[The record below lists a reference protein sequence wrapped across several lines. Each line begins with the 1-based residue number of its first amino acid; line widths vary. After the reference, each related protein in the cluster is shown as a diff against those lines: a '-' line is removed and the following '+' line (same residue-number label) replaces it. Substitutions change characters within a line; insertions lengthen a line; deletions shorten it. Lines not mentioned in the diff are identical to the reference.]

1 MADGSVVVEVN
12 VDDKQAQKELNSIT
26 QKIERISEKLKEQNT
41 GKTEFVN
48 QSAQLGAQLDAAK
61 AKLEYMKSG
70 QEFFTSDSILGQEKI
85 VSALQ
90 KEFDAAAD
98 KVDKAN
104 EKIRETERRLNAA
117 KEKAADLQKQ
127 VAGAQK
133 SAQALAPTTKALSPA
148 AEKAEKSFNKLV
160 GRIKGLAKRVF
171 IFTIITAALRKI
183 KQYMWSA
190 IQTNDDAMN
199 AVARLKGELRTLA
212 QPIVN
217 IAIPAFTALAKIITY
232 TLTGAS
238 RLLSLLFGST
248 YSASKKAAKS
258 LNDQQKAIEGV
269 GSAAK
274 KSSKY
279 LAPFDELNTISSD
292 DAGGGSESGGDSVNF
307 DSDIGSG
314 VNAVMALMTG
324 VALLAIGAILAF
336 SGHVGVGIAM
346 MVAGALTVYGVYA
359 SDGGEAATA
368 LVETGLSKILIAIG
382 PMIAILGVVLMLTGN
397 IPFGLG
403 LLIAGIAL
411 FGVGEAAENWDLLS
425 ANLVGALAKTLID
438 ISPYISL
445 LGAVLLFV
453 PGQQALGIGL
463 IIAGIALFAVGEV
476 GANWELLGTNLT
488 SALTKI
494 FSEISPYIAVFGLL
508 LAMVPGMMA
517 LGIGMI
523 IAGVAMFAVS
533 AIAPNWDSITQ
544 ALQGPLGK
552 TLAMVGAFLVV
563 LGVILLFTG
572 AGIPL
577 GIGMLLAGGASL
589 TAAIA
594 PNWDSITQ
602 ALRGP
607 LGKALAM
614 IGGFLVVLGIILIF
628 TGVGIPLGIGMLL
641 AGGISLAAAIAPNW
655 DFIRDKIKNVW
666 QKIKEFWNSYIAP
679 IFTVAWWLNL
689 GKNIMNGLI
698 SGIER
703 GINWVL
709 GGVSDMVNGIT
720 GILNKIPGV
729 NIGQVNWG
737 NVHIPRLAQGA
748 VIPAN
753 REFLAVLGD
762 QKHGTNIE
770 APADLIRQIVR
781 EEVKNSGGGGNHITI
796 VLDSVNGKKLF
807 DAIVKENNAVVRAT
821 GASPL
826 VV

>member
-1 MADGSVVVEVN
+1 MSDGSVVVEVN

-41 GKTEFVN
+41 GKTEIVN
-48 QSAQLGAQLDAAK
+48 QSAQLGAQLDVAK

-70 QEFFTSDSILGQEKI
+70 QEFFTSDSILGQEKN

-98 KVDKAN
+98 KLDKAN

-258 LNDQQKAIEGV
+258 LNDQQNAIEGV

-274 KSSKY
+274 KASKY
-279 LAPFDELNTISSD
+279 LAPFDELNTISGN
-292 DAGGGSESGGDSVNF
+292 DAGGGSESGGNAVNF

-324 VALLAIGAILAF
+324 IALLAIGAILTF

-359 SDGGEAATA
+359 SDGGEAAKT

-397 IPFGLG
+397 IPWGLG

-411 FGVGEAAENWDLLS
+411 FAVGEVAENWDLLGT
-425 ANLVGALAKTLID
+425 NLVGALANMLID
-438 ISPYISL
+438 ISPYIAL
-445 LGAVLLFV
+445 FGAVLLFV

-476 GANWELLGTNLT
+476 GANWDLLGTNLT

-494 FSEISPYIAVFGLL
+494 FSEISPYIVVFGLL

-517 LGIGMI
+517 VGIGMI
-523 IAGVAMFAVS
+523 VAGSAMFAFSV
-533 AIAPNWDSITQ
+533 
-544 ALQGPLGK
+544 
-552 TLAMVGAFLVV
+552 
-563 LGVILLFTG
+563 
-572 AGIPL
+572 
-577 GIGMLLAGGASL
+577 
-589 TAAIA
+589 IA

-607 LGKALAM
+607 LGKTLAM
-614 IGGFLVVLGIILIF
+614 IGGFLVVLGLMLIF
-628 TGVGIPLGIGMLL
+628 SGVGIPLGIGMLL
-641 AGGISLAAAIAPNW
+641 AGGVSLAAAIAPNW

-679 IFTVAWWLNL
+679 VFTAAWWLNL
-689 GKNIMNGLI
+689 GKTIMNGLI

-729 NIGQVNWG
+729 NIGRVNWG

-770 APADLIRQIVR
+770 APLDTIKQAVAEVLGQGSDRPITIIVQMDGKEMFRQMVR
-781 EEVKNSGGGGNHITI
+781 ENNSQ
-796 VLDSVNGKKLF
+796 VRMNGK
-807 DAIVKENNAVVRAT
+807 
-821 GASPL
+821 SPL
-826 VV
+826 LT

>member
-1 MADGSVVVEVN
+1 MSDGSVVVEVN

-41 GKTEFVN
+41 GKTEIVN
-48 QSAQLGAQLDAAK
+48 QSAQLGAQLDVAK

-70 QEFFTSDSILGQEKI
+70 QEFFTSDSILGQEKN

-98 KVDKAN
+98 KLDKAN

-171 IFTIITAALRKI
+171 IFTIITAALREI

-212 QPIVN
+212 QPIAN

-258 LNDQQKAIEGV
+258 LNDQQNAIEGV

-274 KSSKY
+274 KASKY
-279 LAPFDELNTISSD
+279 LAPFDELNTISGN
-292 DAGGGSESGGDSVNF
+292 DAGGGSESGGNAVNF

-324 VALLAIGAILAF
+324 IALLAIGAILTF

-359 SDGGEAATA
+359 SDGGEAAKT
-368 LVETGLSKILIAIG
+368 LVGTGLSKILIAIG

-397 IPFGLG
+397 IPWGLG

-411 FGVGEAAENWDLLS
+411 F
-425 ANLVGALAKTLID
+425 
-438 ISPYISL
+438 
-445 LGAVLLFV
+445 
-453 PGQQALGIGL
+453 
-463 IIAGIALFAVGEV
+463 AVGEV
-476 GANWELLGTNLT
+476 AENWELLGTNLT

-508 LAMVPGMMA
+508 LAIVPGMMA
-517 LGIGMI
+517 VGIGMI
-523 IAGVAMFAVS
+523 VAGSAMFAFSV
-533 AIAPNWDSITQ
+533 
-544 ALQGPLGK
+544 
-552 TLAMVGAFLVV
+552 
-563 LGVILLFTG
+563 
-572 AGIPL
+572 
-577 GIGMLLAGGASL
+577 
-589 TAAIA
+589 IA

-607 LGKALAM
+607 LGKTLAM
-614 IGGFLVVLGIILIF
+614 IGGFLVVLGLMLIF
-628 TGVGIPLGIGMLL
+628 SGVGIPLGIGMLL
-641 AGGISLAAAIAPNW
+641 AGGVSLAAAIAPNW

-679 IFTVAWWLNL
+679 VFTAAWWLNL
-689 GKNIMNGLI
+689 GKTIMNGLI

-729 NIGQVNWG
+729 NIGRVNWG

-770 APADLIRQIVR
+770 APLDTIKQAVAEVLGQGSDRPITIIVQMDGKEMFRQMVR
-781 EEVKNSGGGGNHITI
+781 ENNSQ
-796 VLDSVNGKKLF
+796 VRMNGK
-807 DAIVKENNAVVRAT
+807 
-821 GASPL
+821 SPL
-826 VV
+826 LT

>member
-1 MADGSVVVEVN
+1 MSDGSVVVEVN

-41 GKTEFVN
+41 GKTEIVN
-48 QSAQLGAQLDAAK
+48 QSAQLGAQLDVAK

-70 QEFFTSDSILGQEKI
+70 QEFFTSDSILGQEKN

-98 KVDKAN
+98 KLDKAN

-258 LNDQQKAIEGV
+258 LNDQQNAIEGV

-274 KSSKY
+274 KASKY
-279 LAPFDELNTISSD
+279 LAPFDELNTISGN
-292 DAGGGSESGGDSVNF
+292 DAGGGSESGGNAVNF

-324 VALLAIGAILAF
+324 IALLAIGAILTF

-359 SDGGEAATA
+359 SDGGEAAKT

-397 IPFGLG
+397 IPWGLG

-411 FGVGEAAENWDLLS
+411 FAVGEVAENWDLLGT
-425 ANLVGALAKTLID
+425 NLVGALANMLID
-438 ISPYISL
+438 ISPYIAL
-445 LGAVLLFV
+445 FGAVLLFV
-453 PGQQALGIGL
+453 LGQQALGIGL

-517 LGIGMI
+517 VGIGMI
-523 IAGVAMFAVS
+523 VAGSAMFAFSV
-533 AIAPNWDSITQ
+533 
-544 ALQGPLGK
+544 
-552 TLAMVGAFLVV
+552 
-563 LGVILLFTG
+563 
-572 AGIPL
+572 
-577 GIGMLLAGGASL
+577 
-589 TAAIA
+589 IA

-607 LGKALAM
+607 LGKTLAM
-614 IGGFLVVLGIILIF
+614 IGGFLVVLGLMLIF
-628 TGVGIPLGIGMLL
+628 SGVGIPLGIGMLL
-641 AGGISLAAAIAPNW
+641 AGGVSLAAAIAPNW

-679 IFTVAWWLNL
+679 VFTAAWWLNL
-689 GKNIMNGLI
+689 GKTIMNGLI

-729 NIGQVNWG
+729 NIGRVNWG

-770 APADLIRQIVR
+770 APLDTIKQAVAEVLGQGSDRPITIIVQMDGKEMFRQMVR
-781 EEVKNSGGGGNHITI
+781 ENNSQ
-796 VLDSVNGKKLF
+796 VRMNGK
-807 DAIVKENNAVVRAT
+807 
-821 GASPL
+821 SPL
-826 VV
+826 LT

>member
-1 MADGSVVVEVN
+1 MTDGSVVVEVN

-41 GKTEFVN
+41 GKTELVN

-70 QEFFTSDSILGQEKI
+70 QEFFTSDSILGQEKN

-98 KVDKAN
+98 KLDKAN

-133 SAQALAPTTKALSPA
+133 SAQALAPATKALSPA
-148 AEKAEKSFNKLV
+148 AEKAEKSFNKLA

-171 IFTIITAALRKI
+171 IFTIITAALRRI

-190 IQTNDDAMN
+190 IQTNDEAMN
-199 AVARLKGELRTLA
+199 AVARLKGELHTLA

-274 KSSKY
+274 KASKY
-279 LAPFDELNTISSD
+279 LAPFDELNTISGN
-292 DAGGGSESGGDSVNF
+292 DAGGGSENGGNAVNF

-359 SDGGEAATA
+359 SDGGEAAKT

-382 PMIAILGVVLMLTGN
+382 PMIAILGVVLMMTGN
-397 IPFGLG
+397 IPMGLG
-403 LLIAGIAL
+403 LLVAGIAL
-411 FGVGEAAENWDLLS
+411 FAVGEVAENWDLLS
-425 ANLVGALAKTLID
+425 TNLVGALANMLID
-438 ISPYISL
+438 ISPYIAL
-445 LGAVLLFV
+445 FGAVLLFV

-463 IIAGIALFAVGEV
+463 IIAGIALFAVGQV
-476 GANWELLGTNLT
+476 AANWELLGQNLT
-488 SALTKI
+488 GALVKI
-494 FSEISPYIAVFGLL
+494 FSKISPYIAVFGLL

-523 IAGVAMFAVS
+523 IAGAAMFAVS

-552 TLAMVGAFLVV
+552 TLAM
-563 LGVILLFTG
+563 
-572 AGIPL
+572 
-577 GIGMLLAGGASL
+577 
-589 TAAIA
+589 
-594 PNWDSITQ
+594 
-602 ALRGP
+602 
-607 LGKALAM
+607 
-614 IGGFLVVLGIILIF
+614 IGGFLVVLGLMLIF

-641 AGGISLAAAIAPNW
+641 AGGVSLAAAIAPNW
-655 DFIRDKIKNVW
+655 NFILDKIKYVW

-679 IFTVAWWLNL
+679 VFTADWWLNL
-689 GKNIMNGLI
+689 GKTIMNGLI

-709 GGVSDMVNGIT
+709 GGVSDMVNGMT
-720 GILNKIPGV
+720 GILNEIPGV

-737 NVHIPRLAQGA
+737 NVHIPRLAKGA

-762 QKHGTNIE
+762 QKRGTNIE

-781 EEVKNSGGGGNHITI
+781 EEVKNGGGGVNHITI
-796 VLDSVNGKKLF
+796 VLDSVNGKKIF
-807 DAIVKENNAVVRAT
+807 DTVVKENNAVVRAT

>member
-26 QKIERISEKLKEQNT
+26 QKIERISEKLKDQNT
-41 GKTEFVN
+41 GKTEIVN

-70 QEFFTSDSILGQEKI
+70 QEFFTSDSILGQEKN

-98 KVDKAN
+98 KLDKAN

-258 LNDQQKAIEGV
+258 LNDQQNAIEGV

-274 KSSKY
+274 KASKY
-279 LAPFDELNTISSD
+279 LAPFDELNTISGN
-292 DAGGGSESGGDSVNF
+292 DAGGGSESGGNAVNF

-324 VALLAIGAILAF
+324 IALLAIGAILTF

-359 SDGGEAATA
+359 SDGGEAAKT

-382 PMIAILGVVLMLTGN
+382 PMIAILGVVLMMTGN
-397 IPFGLG
+397 IPWGLG

-411 FGVGEAAENWDLLS
+411 FAVGEVAENWDLLS
-425 ANLVGALAKTLID
+425 TNLVGALANMLID
-438 ISPYISL
+438 ISPYIAL
-445 LGAVLLFV
+445 FGAVLLFV
-453 PGQQALGIGL
+453 PGQQFLGIGL

-544 ALQGPLGK
+544 ALRGPLGK
-552 TLAMVGAFLVV
+552 T
-563 LGVILLFTG
+563 
-572 AGIPL
+572 
-577 GIGMLLAGGASL
+577 
-589 TAAIA
+589 
-594 PNWDSITQ
+594 
-602 ALRGP
+602 
-607 LGKALAM
+607 LAM
-614 IGGFLVVLGIILIF
+614 IGGFLVVLGLMLIF
-628 TGVGIPLGIGMLL
+628 SGVGIPLGVGMLL
-641 AGGISLAAAIAPNW
+641 AGGVSLAAAIAPNW
-655 DFIRDKIKNVW
+655 NFIIGKIKYVW

-679 IFTVAWWLNL
+679 IFTAAWWQNI

-729 NIGQVNWG
+729 NIGRVNWG

-796 VLDSVNGKKLF
+796 VLDSVNGKKIF
-807 DAIVKENNAVVRAT
+807 DTIVKENNAVVRAT

>member
-1 MADGSVVVEVN
+1 MSDGSVVVEVN

-41 GKTEFVN
+41 GKTEIVN
-48 QSAQLGAQLDAAK
+48 QSAQLGAQLDVAK

-70 QEFFTSDSILGQEKI
+70 QEFFTSDSILGQEKN

-98 KVDKAN
+98 KLDKAN

-171 IFTIITAALRKI
+171 IFTIITAALREI

-212 QPIVN
+212 QPIAN

-258 LNDQQKAIEGV
+258 LNDQQNAIEGV

-274 KSSKY
+274 KASKY
-279 LAPFDELNTISSD
+279 LAPFDELNTISGN
-292 DAGGGSESGGDSVNF
+292 DAGGGSESGGNAVNF

-324 VALLAIGAILAF
+324 IALLAIGAILTF

-359 SDGGEAATA
+359 SDGGEAAKT

-397 IPFGLG
+397 IPWGLG

-411 FGVGEAAENWDLLS
+411 FAVGEVAENWDLLGT
-425 ANLVGALAKTLID
+425 NLVGALANMLID
-438 ISPYISL
+438 ISPYIAL
-445 LGAVLLFV
+445 FGAVLLFV

-508 LAMVPGMMA
+508 LAIVPGMMA
-517 LGIGMI
+517 VGIGMI
-523 IAGVAMFAVS
+523 VAGIAMFAFSV
-533 AIAPNWDSITQ
+533 
-544 ALQGPLGK
+544 
-552 TLAMVGAFLVV
+552 
-563 LGVILLFTG
+563 
-572 AGIPL
+572 
-577 GIGMLLAGGASL
+577 
-589 TAAIA
+589 IA

-607 LGKALAM
+607 LGKTLAM
-614 IGGFLVVLGIILIF
+614 IGGFLVVLGLMLIF
-628 TGVGIPLGIGMLL
+628 SGVGIPLGIGMLL
-641 AGGISLAAAIAPNW
+641 AGGVSLAAAIAPNW

-679 IFTVAWWLNL
+679 VFTAAWWLNL
-689 GKNIMNGLI
+689 GKTIMNGLI

-729 NIGQVNWG
+729 NIGRVNWG

-770 APADLIRQIVR
+770 APLDTIKQAVAEVLGQGSDRPITIIVQMDGKEMFRQMVR
-781 EEVKNSGGGGNHITI
+781 ENNSQ
-796 VLDSVNGKKLF
+796 VRMNGK
-807 DAIVKENNAVVRAT
+807 
-821 GASPL
+821 SPL
-826 VV
+826 LT

>member
-1 MADGSVVVEVN
+1 MSDGSVVVEVN

-41 GKTEFVN
+41 GKTEIVN
-48 QSAQLGAQLDAAK
+48 QSAQLGAQLDVAK

-70 QEFFTSDSILGQEKI
+70 QEFFTSDSILGQEKN

-98 KVDKAN
+98 KLDKAN

-160 GRIKGLAKRVF
+160 GRIKGLANRVF

-258 LNDQQKAIEGV
+258 LNDQQNAIEGV

-274 KSSKY
+274 KASKY
-279 LAPFDELNTISSD
+279 LAPFDELNTISGN
-292 DAGGGSESGGDSVNF
+292 DAGGGSESGGNAVNF

-324 VALLAIGAILAF
+324 IALLAIGAILTF

-359 SDGGEAATA
+359 SDGGEAAKT

-397 IPFGLG
+397 IPWGLG

-411 FGVGEAAENWDLLS
+411 FAVGEVAENWDLLGT
-425 ANLVGALAKTLID
+425 NLVGALANMLID
-438 ISPYISL
+438 ISPYIAL
-445 LGAVLLFV
+445 FGAVLLFV

-494 FSEISPYIAVFGLL
+494 FSEISPYISVFGLL

-517 LGIGMI
+517 VGIGMI
-523 IAGVAMFAVS
+523 VAGSAMFAFSV
-533 AIAPNWDSITQ
+533 
-544 ALQGPLGK
+544 
-552 TLAMVGAFLVV
+552 
-563 LGVILLFTG
+563 
-572 AGIPL
+572 
-577 GIGMLLAGGASL
+577 
-589 TAAIA
+589 IA

-607 LGKALAM
+607 LGKTLAM
-614 IGGFLVVLGIILIF
+614 IGGFLVVLGLMLIF
-628 TGVGIPLGIGMLL
+628 SGVGIPLGIGMLL
-641 AGGISLAAAIAPNW
+641 AGGVSLAAAIAPNW

-679 IFTVAWWLNL
+679 VFTAAWWLNL
-689 GKNIMNGLI
+689 GKTIMNGLI

-729 NIGQVNWG
+729 NIGRVNWG

-770 APADLIRQIVR
+770 APLDTIKQAVAEVLGQGSDRPITIIVQMDGKEMFRQMVR
-781 EEVKNSGGGGNHITI
+781 ENNSQ
-796 VLDSVNGKKLF
+796 VRMNGK
-807 DAIVKENNAVVRAT
+807 
-821 GASPL
+821 SPL
-826 VV
+826 LT

>member
-1 MADGSVVVEVN
+1 MSDGSVVVEVN

-26 QKIERISEKLKEQNT
+26 QKIERISEKLKEQNKW
-41 GKTEFVN
+41 KTEIVN
-48 QSAQLGAQLDAAK
+48 QSAQLGAQLDVEK

-70 QEFFTSDSILGQEKI
+70 QEFFTSDSILGQEKN

-98 KVDKAN
+98 KLDKAN

-148 AEKAEKSFNKLV
+148 AEKAEKSFNNLV

-171 IFTIITAALRKI
+171 IFTIITAALREI

-212 QPIVN
+212 QPIAN
-217 IAIPAFTALAKIITY
+217 IVIPAFTALAKIITY

-258 LNDQQKAIEGV
+258 LNDQQNAIEGV

-274 KSSKY
+274 KASKY
-279 LAPFDELNTISSD
+279 LAPFDELNTISGN
-292 DAGGGSESGGDSVNF
+292 DAGGGSESGGNAVNF

-324 VALLAIGAILAF
+324 IALLAIGAILTF

-359 SDGGEAATA
+359 SDGGEAAKT

-397 IPFGLG
+397 IPWGLG

-411 FGVGEAAENWDLLS
+411 FAVGEVAENWDLLGT
-425 ANLVGALAKTLID
+425 NLVGALVNMLID
-438 ISPYISL
+438 ISPYIAL
-445 LGAVLLFV
+445 FGAVLLFV

-476 GANWELLGTNLT
+476 GANWELLGANLT

-508 LAMVPGMMA
+508 LAIVPGMMA
-517 LGIGMI
+517 VGIGMI
-523 IAGVAMFAVS
+523 VAGCAMFSFSV
-533 AIAPNWDSITQ
+533 IAPNWDSI
-544 ALQGPLGK
+544 
-552 TLAMVGAFLVV
+552 
-563 LGVILLFTG
+563 
-572 AGIPL
+572 
-577 GIGMLLAGGASL
+577 S
-589 TAAIA
+589 
-594 PNWDSITQ
+594 Q

-614 IGGFLVVLGIILIF
+614 IGGFLVVLGLMLIF
-628 TGVGIPLGIGMLL
+628 SGVGIPLGIGMLL
-641 AGGISLAAAIAPNW
+641 AGGVSLAAAIAPNW

-679 IFTVAWWLNL
+679 VFTAAWWLNL
-689 GKNIMNGLI
+689 GKTIMNGLI

-729 NIGQVNWG
+729 NIGRVNWG
-737 NVHIPRLAQGA
+737 NVYIPRLAQGA

-770 APADLIRQIVR
+770 APLDTIKQAVAEVLGQGSDRPITIIVQMDGKEMFRQMVR
-781 EEVKNSGGGGNHITI
+781 ENNSQ
-796 VLDSVNGKKLF
+796 VRMNGK
-807 DAIVKENNAVVRAT
+807 
-821 GASPL
+821 SPL
-826 VV
+826 LT

>member
-1 MADGSVVVEVN
+1 MSDGSVVVEVN

-41 GKTEFVN
+41 GKTEIVN
-48 QSAQLGAQLDAAK
+48 QSAQLGAQLDVAK

-70 QEFFTSDSILGQEKI
+70 QEFFTSDSILGQEKN

-98 KVDKAN
+98 KLDKAN
-104 EKIRETERRLNAA
+104 EKNRETERRLNAA

-258 LNDQQKAIEGV
+258 LNDQQNAIEGV

-274 KSSKY
+274 KASKY
-279 LAPFDELNTISSD
+279 LAPFDELNTISGN
-292 DAGGGSESGGDSVNF
+292 DAGGGSESGGNAVNF

-324 VALLAIGAILAF
+324 IALLAIGAILTF

-359 SDGGEAATA
+359 SDGGEAAKT

-397 IPFGLG
+397 IPWGLG

-411 FGVGEAAENWDLLS
+411 FAVGEVAENWDLLGT
-425 ANLVGALAKTLID
+425 NLVGALANMLID
-438 ISPYISL
+438 ISPYIAL
-445 LGAVLLFV
+445 FGAVLLFV

-517 LGIGMI
+517 VGIGMI
-523 IAGVAMFAVS
+523 VAGSAMFAFSV
-533 AIAPNWDSITQ
+533 
-544 ALQGPLGK
+544 
-552 TLAMVGAFLVV
+552 
-563 LGVILLFTG
+563 
-572 AGIPL
+572 
-577 GIGMLLAGGASL
+577 
-589 TAAIA
+589 IA

-607 LGKALAM
+607 LGKTLAM
-614 IGGFLVVLGIILIF
+614 IGGFLVVLGLMLIF
-628 TGVGIPLGIGMLL
+628 SGVGIPLGIGMLL
-641 AGGISLAAAIAPNW
+641 AGGVSLAAAIAPNW

-679 IFTVAWWLNL
+679 VFTAAWWLNL
-689 GKNIMNGLI
+689 GKTIMNGLI

-709 GGVSDMVNGIT
+709 GGVIDMVNGIT

-729 NIGQVNWG
+729 NIGRVNWG

-770 APADLIRQIVR
+770 APLDTIKQAVAEVLGQGSDRPITIIVQMDGKEMFRQMVR
-781 EEVKNSGGGGNHITI
+781 ENNSQ
-796 VLDSVNGKKLF
+796 VRMNGK
-807 DAIVKENNAVVRAT
+807 
-821 GASPL
+821 SPL
-826 VV
+826 LT

>member
-1 MADGSVVVEVN
+1 MSDGSVVVEVN

-41 GKTEFVN
+41 GKTEIVN
-48 QSAQLGAQLDAAK
+48 QSAQLGAQLDVAK

-70 QEFFTSDSILGQEKI
+70 QEFFTSDSILGQEKN

-98 KVDKAN
+98 KLDKAN

-212 QPIVN
+212 QPIAN

-258 LNDQQKAIEGV
+258 LNDQQNAIEGV

-274 KSSKY
+274 KASKY
-279 LAPFDELNTISSD
+279 LAPFDELNTISGN
-292 DAGGGSESGGDSVNF
+292 DAGGGSESGGNAVNF

-324 VALLAIGAILAF
+324 IALLAIGAILTF

-359 SDGGEAATA
+359 SDGGEAAKT

-397 IPFGLG
+397 IPWGLG

-411 FGVGEAAENWDLLS
+411 FAVGEVAENWDLLGT
-425 ANLVGALAKTLID
+425 NLVGALANMLID
-438 ISPYISL
+438 ISPYIAL
-445 LGAVLLFV
+445 FGAVLLFV

-508 LAMVPGMMA
+508 LAIVPGMMA
-517 LGIGMI
+517 VGIGMI
-523 IAGVAMFAVS
+523 VAGIAMFAFSV
-533 AIAPNWDSITQ
+533 
-544 ALQGPLGK
+544 
-552 TLAMVGAFLVV
+552 
-563 LGVILLFTG
+563 
-572 AGIPL
+572 
-577 GIGMLLAGGASL
+577 
-589 TAAIA
+589 IA

-607 LGKALAM
+607 LGKTLAM
-614 IGGFLVVLGIILIF
+614 IGGFLVVLGLMLIF
-628 TGVGIPLGIGMLL
+628 SGVGIPLGIGMLL
-641 AGGISLAAAIAPNW
+641 AGGVSLAAAIAPNW

-666 QKIKEFWNSYIAP
+666 QKIKEFWNSHIAP
-679 IFTVAWWLNL
+679 VFTAAWWLNL
-689 GKNIMNGLI
+689 GKTIMNGLI

-720 GILNKIPGV
+720 GILNKMPGV
-729 NIGQVNWG
+729 NIGRVNWG

-770 APADLIRQIVR
+770 APLDTIKQAVAEVLGQGSDRPITIIVQMDGKEMFRQMVR
-781 EEVKNSGGGGNHITI
+781 ENNSQ
-796 VLDSVNGKKLF
+796 VRMNGK
-807 DAIVKENNAVVRAT
+807 
-821 GASPL
+821 SPL
-826 VV
+826 LT

>member
-1 MADGSVVVEVN
+1 MSDGSVVVEVN

-41 GKTEFVN
+41 GKTEIVN
-48 QSAQLGAQLDAAK
+48 QSAQLGAQLDVAK

-70 QEFFTSDSILGQEKI
+70 QEFFTSDSILGQEKN

-98 KVDKAN
+98 KLDKAN

-127 VAGAQK
+127 VAGAQTPP
-133 SAQALAPTTKALSPA
+133 QALAQTTKALSPA

-160 GRIKGLAKRVF
+160 GRINGLAKRVF
-171 IFTIITAALRKI
+171 IFTIITAALRGI

-212 QPIVN
+212 QPIAN

-258 LNDQQKAIEGV
+258 LNDQQNAIEGV

-274 KSSKY
+274 KASKY
-279 LAPFDELNTISSD
+279 LAPFDELNTISGN
-292 DAGGGSESGGDSVNF
+292 DAGGGSESGGNAVNF

-324 VALLAIGAILAF
+324 IALLAIGAILTF

-359 SDGGEAATA
+359 SDGGEAAKT
-368 LVETGLSKILIAIG
+368 LVETGLSKMLIAIG

-397 IPFGLG
+397 IPWGLG

-411 FGVGEAAENWDLLS
+411 FAVGEVAENWDLLGT
-425 ANLVGALAKTLID
+425 NLVGALANMLID
-438 ISPYISL
+438 ISPYIAL
-445 LGAVLLFV
+445 FGAVLLFV
-453 PGQQALGIGL
+453 PGKQALGIGL

-494 FSEISPYIAVFGLL
+494 FSEISPYIVVFGLL

-517 LGIGMI
+517 VGIGMI
-523 IAGVAMFAVS
+523 VAGSAMFAFSV
-533 AIAPNWDSITQ
+533 
-544 ALQGPLGK
+544 
-552 TLAMVGAFLVV
+552 
-563 LGVILLFTG
+563 
-572 AGIPL
+572 
-577 GIGMLLAGGASL
+577 
-589 TAAIA
+589 IA

-607 LGKALAM
+607 LGKTLAM
-614 IGGFLVVLGIILIF
+614 IGGFLVVLGLMLIF
-628 TGVGIPLGIGMLL
+628 SGVGIPLGIGMLL
-641 AGGISLAAAIAPNW
+641 AGGVSLAAAIAPNW

-679 IFTVAWWLNL
+679 VFTAAWWLNL
-689 GKNIMNGLI
+689 GKTIMNGLI

-729 NIGQVNWG
+729 NIGRVNWG

-770 APADLIRQIVR
+770 APLDTIKQAVAEVLGQGSDRPITIIVQMDGKEMFRQMVR
-781 EEVKNSGGGGNHITI
+781 ENNSQ
-796 VLDSVNGKKLF
+796 VRMNGK
-807 DAIVKENNAVVRAT
+807 
-821 GASPL
+821 SPL
-826 VV
+826 LT

>member
-1 MADGSVVVEVN
+1 MSDGSVVVEVN

-41 GKTEFVN
+41 GKTEIVN
-48 QSAQLGAQLDAAK
+48 QSAQLGAQLDVAK

-70 QEFFTSDSILGQEKI
+70 QEFFTSDSILGQEKN

-98 KVDKAN
+98 KLDKAN

-127 VAGAQK
+127 VAWAQK

-258 LNDQQKAIEGV
+258 LNDQQNAIEGV

-274 KSSKY
+274 KASKY
-279 LAPFDELNTISSD
+279 LAPFDELNTISGN
-292 DAGGGSESGGDSVNF
+292 DAGGGSESGGNAVNF

-324 VALLAIGAILAF
+324 IALLAIGAILTF

-359 SDGGEAATA
+359 SDGGEAAKT

-397 IPFGLG
+397 IPWGLG

-411 FGVGEAAENWDLLS
+411 FAVGEVAENWDLLGT
-425 ANLVGALAKTLID
+425 NLVGALANMLID
-438 ISPYISL
+438 ISPYIAL
-445 LGAVLLFV
+445 FGAVLLFV

-494 FSEISPYIAVFGLL
+494 FSEISPYIVVFGLL

-517 LGIGMI
+517 VGIGMI
-523 IAGVAMFAVS
+523 VAGSAMFAFSV
-533 AIAPNWDSITQ
+533 
-544 ALQGPLGK
+544 
-552 TLAMVGAFLVV
+552 
-563 LGVILLFTG
+563 
-572 AGIPL
+572 
-577 GIGMLLAGGASL
+577 
-589 TAAIA
+589 IA

-607 LGKALAM
+607 LGKTLAM
-614 IGGFLVVLGIILIF
+614 IGGFLVVLGLMLIF
-628 TGVGIPLGIGMLL
+628 SGVGIPLGIGMLL
-641 AGGISLAAAIAPNW
+641 AGGVSLAAAIAPNW

-679 IFTVAWWLNL
+679 VFTAAWWLNL
-689 GKNIMNGLI
+689 GKTIMNGLI

-729 NIGQVNWG
+729 NIGRVNWG

-770 APADLIRQIVR
+770 APLDTIKQAVAEVLGQGSDRPITIIVQMDGKEMFRQMVR
-781 EEVKNSGGGGNHITI
+781 ENNSQ
-796 VLDSVNGKKLF
+796 VRMNGK
-807 DAIVKENNAVVRAT
+807 
-821 GASPL
+821 SPL
-826 VV
+826 LT

>member
-1 MADGSVVVEVN
+1 MADGSVVIETKI
-12 VDDKQAQKELNSIT
+12 DDKKAQEKLTKLN
-26 QKIERISEKLKEQNT
+26 QKIERIKSNLAESESNKNVIESQLNESKKAALSAEKSIEKYTEYLKESTAAT
-41 GKTEFVN
+41 GGNDPF
-48 QSAQLGAQLDAAK
+48 SAQWARRLEESKKELAEQDKITQKLDAK
-61 AKLEYMKSG
+61 YS
-70 QEFFTSDSILGQEKI
+70 SI
-85 VSALQ
+85 V
-90 KEFDAAAD
+90 D
-98 KVDKAN
+98 KVAIQKA
-104 EKIRETERRLNAA
+104 ELNAA

-160 GRIKGLAKRVF
+160 GRIKVLAKRVF

-199 AVARLKGELRTLA
+199 AFARLKGELRTLA

-258 LNDQQKAIEGV
+258 LNDQQNAIEGV

-274 KSSKY
+274 KASKY
-279 LAPFDELNTISSD
+279 LAPFDELNTISGN
-292 DAGGGSESGGDSVNF
+292 DAGGGSENGGNAVNF

-314 VNAVMALMTG
+314 VNAVMAIMTG
-324 VALLAIGAILAF
+324 IALLAIGAILTF

-346 MVAGALTVYGVYA
+346 MVAGALTIYGVYA
-359 SDGGEAATA
+359 SDGGEAAKT

-397 IPFGLG
+397 IPWGLG

-411 FGVGEAAENWDLLS
+411 FAVGEVAENWDLLS
-425 ANLVGALAKTLID
+425 TNLVGALANMLID
-438 ISPYISL
+438 ISPYIAL
-445 LGAVLLFV
+445 FGAVLLFV

-494 FSEISPYIAVFGLL
+494 FSEISPYIVVFGLL

-517 LGIGMI
+517 VGIGMI
-523 IAGVAMFAVS
+523 VAGIAMFAFSV
-533 AIAPNWDSITQ
+533 
-544 ALQGPLGK
+544 
-552 TLAMVGAFLVV
+552 
-563 LGVILLFTG
+563 
-572 AGIPL
+572 
-577 GIGMLLAGGASL
+577 
-589 TAAIA
+589 IA

-607 LGKALAM
+607 LGKTLAM
-614 IGGFLVVLGIILIF
+614 IGGFLVVLGLMLIF
-628 TGVGIPLGIGMLL
+628 SGVGIPLGIGMLL
-641 AGGISLAAAIAPNW
+641 AGGVSLAAAIAPNW
-655 DFIRDKIKNVW
+655 NFIIGKIKYVW

-679 IFTVAWWLNL
+679 VFTAAWWQNL

-698 SGIER
+698 YGIER

-729 NIGQVNWG
+729 DIGRVNLG

-762 QKHGTNIE
+762 QKRGTNIE

-781 EEVKNSGGGGNHITI
+781 EEVKNSGGVGNHITI

>member
-1 MADGSVVVEVN
+1 MSDGSVVVEVN

-41 GKTEFVN
+41 GKTEIVN
-48 QSAQLGAQLDAAK
+48 QSAQLGAQLDVAK

-70 QEFFTSDSILGQEKI
+70 QEFFTSDSILGQEKN

-98 KVDKAN
+98 KLDKAN

-258 LNDQQKAIEGV
+258 LNDQQNAIEGV

-274 KSSKY
+274 KASKY
-279 LAPFDELNTISSD
+279 LAPFDELNTISGN
-292 DAGGGSESGGDSVNF
+292 DAGGGSESGGNAVNF
-307 DSDIGSG
+307 DSDIGSD

-324 VALLAIGAILAF
+324 IALLAIGAILTF

-359 SDGGEAATA
+359 SDGGEAAKT

-397 IPFGLG
+397 IPWGLG

-411 FGVGEAAENWDLLS
+411 FAVGEVAENWDLLGT
-425 ANLVGALAKTLID
+425 NLVGALANMLID
-438 ISPYISL
+438 ISPYIAL
-445 LGAVLLFV
+445 FGAVLLFV

-517 LGIGMI
+517 VGIGMI
-523 IAGVAMFAVS
+523 VAGSAMFAFSV
-533 AIAPNWDSITQ
+533 
-544 ALQGPLGK
+544 
-552 TLAMVGAFLVV
+552 
-563 LGVILLFTG
+563 
-572 AGIPL
+572 
-577 GIGMLLAGGASL
+577 
-589 TAAIA
+589 IA

-607 LGKALAM
+607 LGKTLAM
-614 IGGFLVVLGIILIF
+614 IGGFLVVLGLMLIF
-628 TGVGIPLGIGMLL
+628 SGVGIPLGIGMLL
-641 AGGISLAAAIAPNW
+641 AGGVSLAAAIAPNW

-679 IFTVAWWLNL
+679 VFTAAWWLNL
-689 GKNIMNGLI
+689 GKTIMNGLI

-729 NIGQVNWG
+729 NIGRVNWG

-770 APADLIRQIVR
+770 APLDTIKQAVAEVLGQGSDRPITIIVQMDGKEMFRQMVR
-781 EEVKNSGGGGNHITI
+781 ENNSQ
-796 VLDSVNGKKLF
+796 VRMNGK
-807 DAIVKENNAVVRAT
+807 
-821 GASPL
+821 SPL
-826 VV
+826 LT

>member
-1 MADGSVVVEVN
+1 MSDGSVVVEVN
-12 VDDKQAQKELNSIT
+12 VDDKKAQKELNSIT
-26 QKIERISEKLKEQNT
+26 QKIDRISEKLKEQNT
-41 GKTEFVN
+41 GKTDLVN

-70 QEFFTSDSILGQEKI
+70 QEFFTSDSILGQEKN

-98 KVDKAN
+98 KLDKAN

-133 SAQALAPTTKALSPA
+133 SAQALDPTTKALSPA

-217 IAIPAFTALAKIITY
+217 IAIPAFTDLAKIITY

-258 LNDQQKAIEGV
+258 LNDQQKAIDGV

-274 KSSKY
+274 KASKY
-279 LAPFDELNTISSD
+279 LAPFDELNTISGN
-292 DAGGGSESGGDSVNF
+292 DAGGGSESGGNAVDF

-324 VALLAIGAILAF
+324 IALIAIGAILAF

-359 SDGGEAATA
+359 SDGGESAKT

-397 IPFGLG
+397 IPWGLG
-403 LLIAGIAL
+403 LLIAGISL
-411 FGVGEAAENWDLLS
+411 FAVGEVAENWDLLS
-425 ANLVGALAKTLID
+425 TNLVGALANMLID
-438 ISPYISL
+438 ISPYIAL
-445 LGAVLLFV
+445 FGAVLLFV

-463 IIAGIALFAVGEV
+463 IIAGIALFAVGQV
-476 GANWELLGTNLT
+476 AANWELLGQNLT
-488 SALTKI
+488 GALVKI
-494 FSEISPYIAVFGLL
+494 FGKISPYIAVFGLL

-517 LGIGMI
+517 VGIGMI
-523 IAGVAMFAVS
+523 VAGIAMFAFSV
-533 AIAPNWDSITQ
+533 
-544 ALQGPLGK
+544 
-552 TLAMVGAFLVV
+552 
-563 LGVILLFTG
+563 
-572 AGIPL
+572 
-577 GIGMLLAGGASL
+577 
-589 TAAIA
+589 IA

-641 AGGISLAAAIAPNW
+641 AGGVSLAAAIAPNW
-655 DFIRDKIKNVW
+655 NFILDKIKYVW

-679 IFTVAWWLNL
+679 VFTAAWWLNL
-689 GKNIMNGLI
+689 GKTIMNGLI

-709 GGVSDMVNGIT
+709 GGVSDMVNGLT

-737 NVHIPRLAQGA
+737 NVHIPRLAKGA

-762 QKHGTNIE
+762 QKRGTNIE

-781 EEVKNSGGGGNHITI
+781 EEVKNSGGGNHITI
-796 VLDSVNGKKLF
+796 VLDSVNGKKLL
-807 DAIVKENNAVVRAT
+807 DVIVKENNAVVRAT

>member
-1 MADGSVVVEVN
+1 MSDGSVVVEVN

-41 GKTEFVN
+41 GKTEIVN
-48 QSAQLGAQLDAAK
+48 QSAQLGAQLDVAK

-70 QEFFTSDSILGQEKI
+70 QEFFTSDSILGQEKN

-98 KVDKAN
+98 KLDKAN

-160 GRIKGLAKRVF
+160 GRINGLAKRVF
-171 IFTIITAALRKI
+171 IFTIITAALRGI

-212 QPIVN
+212 QPIAN

-258 LNDQQKAIEGV
+258 LNDQQNAIEGV

-274 KSSKY
+274 KASKY
-279 LAPFDELNTISSD
+279 LAPFDELNTISGN
-292 DAGGGSESGGDSVNF
+292 DAGGGSESGGNAVNF

-324 VALLAIGAILAF
+324 IALLAIGAILTF

-359 SDGGEAATA
+359 SDGGEAAKT
-368 LVETGLSKILIAIG
+368 LVGTGLSKILIAIG
-382 PMIAILGVVLMLTGN
+382 PMIAILGVVLMMTGN
-397 IPFGLG
+397 IPWGLG

-411 FGVGEAAENWDLLS
+411 FAVGEVAENWDLLGT
-425 ANLVGALAKTLID
+425 NLVGALANMLID
-438 ISPYISL
+438 ISPYIAL
-445 LGAVLLFV
+445 FGALLLFV
-453 PGQQALGIGL
+453 PGKQALGIGL
-463 IIAGIALFAVGEV
+463 IIAGIALFAVVEV
-476 GANWELLGTNLT
+476 GANWDLLGTNLT
-488 SALTKI
+488 LGLTKI

-508 LAMVPGMMA
+508 LAIVPGMMA
-517 LGIGMI
+517 
-523 IAGVAMFAVS
+523 V
-533 AIAPNWDSITQ
+533 
-544 ALQGPLGK
+544 
-552 TLAMVGAFLVV
+552 
-563 LGVILLFTG
+563 
-572 AGIPL
+572 
-577 GIGMLLAGGASL
+577 GIGMLVAGSAMFAFSV
-589 TAAIA
+589 IA

-607 LGKALAM
+607 LGKTLAM
-614 IGGFLVVLGIILIF
+614 IGGFLVVLGLMLIF
-628 TGVGIPLGIGMLL
+628 SGVGIPLGIGMLL
-641 AGGISLAAAIAPNW
+641 AGGVSLAAAIAPNW

-679 IFTVAWWLNL
+679 VFTAAWWLNL
-689 GKNIMNGLI
+689 GKTIMNGLI

-729 NIGQVNWG
+729 DIGRVNWG

-770 APADLIRQIVR
+770 APLDTIKQAVAEVLGQGSDRPITIIVQMDGKEMFRQMVR
-781 EEVKNSGGGGNHITI
+781 ENNSQ
-796 VLDSVNGKKLF
+796 VRMNGK
-807 DAIVKENNAVVRAT
+807 
-821 GASPL
+821 SPL
-826 VV
+826 LT

>member
-1 MADGSVVVEVN
+1 MSDGSVVVEVN

-41 GKTEFVN
+41 GKTEIVN
-48 QSAQLGAQLDAAK
+48 QSAQLGAQLDVAK

-70 QEFFTSDSILGQEKI
+70 QEFFTSDSILGQEKN

-98 KVDKAN
+98 KLDKAN

-199 AVARLKGELRTLA
+199 AVARLKGELRILA

-258 LNDQQKAIEGV
+258 LNDQQNAIEGV

-274 KSSKY
+274 KASKY
-279 LAPFDELNTISSD
+279 LAPFDELNTISGN
-292 DAGGGSESGGDSVNF
+292 DAGGGSESGGNAVNF

-324 VALLAIGAILAF
+324 IALLAIGAILTF

-359 SDGGEAATA
+359 SDGGEAAKT

-397 IPFGLG
+397 IPWGLG

-411 FGVGEAAENWDLLS
+411 FAVGEVAENWDLLGT
-425 ANLVGALAKTLID
+425 NLVGALANMLID
-438 ISPYISL
+438 ISPYIAL
-445 LGAVLLFV
+445 FGALLLFV
-453 PGQQALGIGL
+453 PGKQALGIGL

-476 GANWELLGTNLT
+476 GAKWELLGTNLT

-494 FSEISPYIAVFGLL
+494 FSEISPYIVVFGLL

-517 LGIGMI
+517 VGIGMI
-523 IAGVAMFAVS
+523 VAGSAMFAFSV
-533 AIAPNWDSITQ
+533 
-544 ALQGPLGK
+544 
-552 TLAMVGAFLVV
+552 
-563 LGVILLFTG
+563 
-572 AGIPL
+572 
-577 GIGMLLAGGASL
+577 
-589 TAAIA
+589 IA

-607 LGKALAM
+607 LGKTLAM
-614 IGGFLVVLGIILIF
+614 IGGFLVVLGLMLIF
-628 TGVGIPLGIGMLL
+628 SGVGIPLGIGMLL
-641 AGGISLAAAIAPNW
+641 AGGVSLAAAIAPNW

-679 IFTVAWWLNL
+679 VFTAAWWLNL
-689 GKNIMNGLI
+689 GKTIMNGLI

-729 NIGQVNWG
+729 NIGRVNWG

-770 APADLIRQIVR
+770 APLDTIKQAVAEVLGQGSDRPITIIVQMDGKEMFRQMVR
-781 EEVKNSGGGGNHITI
+781 ENNSQ
-796 VLDSVNGKKLF
+796 VRMNGK
-807 DAIVKENNAVVRAT
+807 
-821 GASPL
+821 SPL
-826 VV
+826 LT

>member
-41 GKTEFVN
+41 GKTEIVN

-70 QEFFTSDSILGQEKI
+70 QEFFTSDSILGQEKN

-98 KVDKAN
+98 KLDKAN

-133 SAQALAPTTKALSPA
+133 SAQALAPATKALSPA

-248 YSASKKAAKS
+248 YSTSKKAAKS

-274 KSSKY
+274 KASKY
-279 LAPFDELNTISSD
+279 LAPFDELNTISGD
-292 DAGGGSESGGDSVNF
+292 DAGGGSESGGESVNF

-346 MVAGALTVYGVYA
+346 MVAGALTIYGVYA
-359 SDGGEAATA
+359 SDGGEAAKT

-397 IPFGLG
+397 IPWGLG

-411 FGVGEAAENWDLLS
+411 FAVGEVAENWDLLS
-425 ANLVGALAKTLID
+425 TNLVGALANMLID
-438 ISPYISL
+438 ISPYIAL

-463 IIAGIALFAVGEV
+463 IIAGIALFAVGQV
-476 GANWELLGTNLT
+476 AANWELLGQNLT
-488 SALTKI
+488 GALVKI
-494 FSEISPYIAVFGLL
+494 FGKISPYITVFGLL

-517 LGIGMI
+517 VGIGMI
-523 IAGVAMFAVS
+523 VAGIAMFAFSV
-533 AIAPNWDSITQ
+533 
-544 ALQGPLGK
+544 
-552 TLAMVGAFLVV
+552 
-563 LGVILLFTG
+563 
-572 AGIPL
+572 
-577 GIGMLLAGGASL
+577 
-589 TAAIA
+589 IA

-607 LGKALAM
+607 LGKTLAM
-614 IGGFLVVLGIILIF
+614 IGGFLVVLGLMLIF
-628 TGVGIPLGIGMLL
+628 SGVGIPLGIGMLL
-641 AGGISLAAAIAPNW
+641 AGGVSLAAASAPNW
-655 DFIRDKIKNVW
+655 NFILDKIKYVW

-679 IFTVAWWLNL
+679 VFTAAWWLNL
-689 GKNIMNGLI
+689 GKTIMNGLI
-698 SGIER
+698 SGVER

-709 GGVSDMVNGIT
+709 GGVSDMVNGMT

-729 NIGQVNWG
+729 NIGRVNWG

-762 QKHGTNIE
+762 QKRGTNIE

-781 EEVKNSGGGGNHITI
+781 EEVKNSGGVGNHITI

>member
-1 MADGSVVVEVN
+1 MSDGSVVVEVN

-41 GKTEFVN
+41 GKTEIVN
-48 QSAQLGAQLDAAK
+48 QSAQLGAQLDVAK

-70 QEFFTSDSILGQEKI
+70 QEFFTSDSILGQEKN

-98 KVDKAN
+98 KLDKAN

-183 KQYMWSA
+183 KQYMWST

-258 LNDQQKAIEGV
+258 LNDQQNAIEGV

-274 KSSKY
+274 KASKY
-279 LAPFDELNTISSD
+279 LAPFDELNTISGN
-292 DAGGGSESGGDSVNF
+292 DAGGGSESGGNAVNF

-324 VALLAIGAILAF
+324 IALLAIGAILTF

-359 SDGGEAATA
+359 SDGGEAAKT

-397 IPFGLG
+397 IPWGLG

-411 FGVGEAAENWDLLS
+411 FAVGEVAENWDLLGT
-425 ANLVGALAKTLID
+425 NLVGALANMLID
-438 ISPYISL
+438 ISPYIAL
-445 LGAVLLFV
+445 FGAVLLFV

-517 LGIGMI
+517 VGIGMI
-523 IAGVAMFAVS
+523 VAGSAMFAFSV
-533 AIAPNWDSITQ
+533 
-544 ALQGPLGK
+544 
-552 TLAMVGAFLVV
+552 
-563 LGVILLFTG
+563 
-572 AGIPL
+572 
-577 GIGMLLAGGASL
+577 
-589 TAAIA
+589 IA

-607 LGKALAM
+607 LGKTLAM
-614 IGGFLVVLGIILIF
+614 IGGFLVVLGLMLIF
-628 TGVGIPLGIGMLL
+628 SGVGIPLGIGMLL
-641 AGGISLAAAIAPNW
+641 AGGVSLAAAIAPNW

-679 IFTVAWWLNL
+679 VFTAAWWLNL
-689 GKNIMNGLI
+689 GKTIMNGLI

-709 GGVSDMVNGIT
+709 GGASDMVNGIT

-729 NIGQVNWG
+729 NIGRVNWG

-770 APADLIRQIVR
+770 APLDTIKQAVAEVLGQGSDRPITIIVQMDGKEMFRQMVR
-781 EEVKNSGGGGNHITI
+781 ENNSQ
-796 VLDSVNGKKLF
+796 VRMNGK
-807 DAIVKENNAVVRAT
+807 
-821 GASPL
+821 SPL
-826 VV
+826 LT

>member
-1 MADGSVVVEVN
+1 MSDGSVVVEVN

-41 GKTEFVN
+41 GKTEIVN
-48 QSAQLGAQLDAAK
+48 QSAQLGAQLDVAK

-70 QEFFTSDSILGQEKI
+70 QEFFTSDSILGQEKN

-98 KVDKAN
+98 KLDKAN
-104 EKIRETERRLNAA
+104 EKIRENERRLNAA

-258 LNDQQKAIEGV
+258 LNDQQNAIEGV

-274 KSSKY
+274 KASKY
-279 LAPFDELNTISSD
+279 LAPFDELNTISGN
-292 DAGGGSESGGDSVNF
+292 DAGGGSESGGNAVNF

-324 VALLAIGAILAF
+324 IALLAIGAILTF

-359 SDGGEAATA
+359 SDGGEAAKT

-397 IPFGLG
+397 IPWGLG

-411 FGVGEAAENWDLLS
+411 FAVGEVAENWDLLGT
-425 ANLVGALAKTLID
+425 NLVGALANMLID
-438 ISPYISL
+438 ISPYIAL
-445 LGAVLLFV
+445 FGAVLLFV

-517 LGIGMI
+517 VGIGMI
-523 IAGVAMFAVS
+523 VAGSAMFAFSV
-533 AIAPNWDSITQ
+533 
-544 ALQGPLGK
+544 
-552 TLAMVGAFLVV
+552 
-563 LGVILLFTG
+563 
-572 AGIPL
+572 
-577 GIGMLLAGGASL
+577 
-589 TAAIA
+589 IA

-607 LGKALAM
+607 LGKTLAM
-614 IGGFLVVLGIILIF
+614 IGGFLVVLGLMLIF
-628 TGVGIPLGIGMLL
+628 SGVGIPLGIGMLL
-641 AGGISLAAAIAPNW
+641 AGGVSLAAAIAPNW

-679 IFTVAWWLNL
+679 VFTAAWWLNL
-689 GKNIMNGLI
+689 GKTIMNGLI

-729 NIGQVNWG
+729 NIGRVNWG

-770 APADLIRQIVR
+770 APLDTIKQAVAEVLGQGSDRPITIIVQMDGKEMFRQMVR
-781 EEVKNSGGGGNHITI
+781 ENNSQ
-796 VLDSVNGKKLF
+796 VRMNGK
-807 DAIVKENNAVVRAT
+807 
-821 GASPL
+821 SPL
-826 VV
+826 LT

>member
-1 MADGSVVVEVN
+1 MSDGSVVVEVN

-41 GKTEFVN
+41 GKTEIVN
-48 QSAQLGAQLDAAK
+48 QSAQLGAQLDVAK

-70 QEFFTSDSILGQEKI
+70 QEFFTSDSILGQEKN

-98 KVDKAN
+98 KLDKAN

-199 AVARLKGELRTLA
+199 AVARLKGELRILA

-217 IAIPAFTALAKIITY
+217 IAIPVFTALAKIITY

-258 LNDQQKAIEGV
+258 LNDQQNAIEGV

-274 KSSKY
+274 KASKY
-279 LAPFDELNTISSD
+279 LAPFDELNTISGN
-292 DAGGGSESGGDSVNF
+292 DAGGGSESGGNAVNF

-324 VALLAIGAILAF
+324 IALLAIGAILTF

-346 MVAGALTVYGVYA
+346 MVAGALTVYGVYV
-359 SDGGEAATA
+359 SDGGEATKT

-397 IPFGLG
+397 IPWGLG

-411 FGVGEAAENWDLLS
+411 FAVGEVAENWDLLGT
-425 ANLVGALAKTLID
+425 NLVGALANMLID
-438 ISPYISL
+438 ISPYIAL
-445 LGAVLLFV
+445 FGAVLLFV

-476 GANWELLGTNLT
+476 GAKWELLGTNLT

-517 LGIGMI
+517 VGIGMI
-523 IAGVAMFAVS
+523 VAGSAMFAFSV
-533 AIAPNWDSITQ
+533 
-544 ALQGPLGK
+544 
-552 TLAMVGAFLVV
+552 
-563 LGVILLFTG
+563 
-572 AGIPL
+572 
-577 GIGMLLAGGASL
+577 
-589 TAAIA
+589 IA

-607 LGKALAM
+607 LGKTLAM
-614 IGGFLVVLGIILIF
+614 IGGFLVVLGLMLIF
-628 TGVGIPLGIGMLL
+628 SGVGIPLGIGMLL
-641 AGGISLAAAIAPNW
+641 AGGVSLAAAIAPNW

-679 IFTVAWWLNL
+679 VFTAAWWLNL
-689 GKNIMNGLI
+689 GKTIMNGLI

-729 NIGQVNWG
+729 NIGRVNWG

-770 APADLIRQIVR
+770 APLDTIKQAVAEVLGQGSDRPITIIVQMDGKEMFRQMVR
-781 EEVKNSGGGGNHITI
+781 ENNSQ
-796 VLDSVNGKKLF
+796 VRMNGK
-807 DAIVKENNAVVRAT
+807 
-821 GASPL
+821 SPL
-826 VV
+826 LT

>member
-1 MADGSVVVEVN
+1 MSDGSVVVEVN

-41 GKTEFVN
+41 WKTEIVN
-48 QSAQLGAQLDAAK
+48 QSAQLGAQLDVAK

-70 QEFFTSDSILGQEKI
+70 QEFFTSDSILGQEKN

-98 KVDKAN
+98 KLDKAN

-199 AVARLKGELRTLA
+199 AVARLKGELRTLS

-258 LNDQQKAIEGV
+258 LNDQQNAIEGV

-274 KSSKY
+274 KASKY
-279 LAPFDELNTISSD
+279 LAPFDELNTISGN
-292 DAGGGSESGGDSVNF
+292 DAGGGSESGGNAVNF

-324 VALLAIGAILAF
+324 IALLAIGAILTF

-359 SDGGEAATA
+359 SDGGEAAKT

-397 IPFGLG
+397 IPWGLG

-411 FGVGEAAENWDLLS
+411 FAVGEVAENWDLLGT
-425 ANLVGALAKTLID
+425 NLVGALANMLID
-438 ISPYISL
+438 ISPYIAL
-445 LGAVLLFV
+445 FGAVLLFV

-517 LGIGMI
+517 VGIGMI
-523 IAGVAMFAVS
+523 VAGSAMFAFSV
-533 AIAPNWDSITQ
+533 
-544 ALQGPLGK
+544 
-552 TLAMVGAFLVV
+552 
-563 LGVILLFTG
+563 
-572 AGIPL
+572 
-577 GIGMLLAGGASL
+577 
-589 TAAIA
+589 IA

-607 LGKALAM
+607 LGKTLAM
-614 IGGFLVVLGIILIF
+614 IGGFLVVLGLMLIF
-628 TGVGIPLGIGMLL
+628 SGVGIPLGIGMLL
-641 AGGISLAAAIAPNW
+641 AGGVSLAAAIAPNW

-679 IFTVAWWLNL
+679 VFTAAWWLNL
-689 GKNIMNGLI
+689 GKTIMNGLI

-729 NIGQVNWG
+729 NIGRVNWG

-770 APADLIRQIVR
+770 APLDTIKQAVAEVLGQGSDRPITIIVQMDGKEMFRQMVR
-781 EEVKNSGGGGNHITI
+781 ENNSQ
-796 VLDSVNGKKLF
+796 VRMNGK
-807 DAIVKENNAVVRAT
+807 
-821 GASPL
+821 SPL
-826 VV
+826 LT

>member
-1 MADGSVVVEVN
+1 MSDGSVVVEVN

-41 GKTEFVN
+41 GKTEIVN
-48 QSAQLGAQLDAAK
+48 QSAQLGAQLDVAK

-70 QEFFTSDSILGQEKI
+70 QEFFTSDSILGQEKN

-98 KVDKAN
+98 KLDKAN

-160 GRIKGLAKRVF
+160 GRIKGLAKRVC

-258 LNDQQKAIEGV
+258 LNDQQNAIEGV

-274 KSSKY
+274 KASKY
-279 LAPFDELNTISSD
+279 LAPFDELNTISGN
-292 DAGGGSESGGDSVNF
+292 DAGGGSESGGNAVNF

-324 VALLAIGAILAF
+324 IALLAIGAILTF
-336 SGHVGVGIAM
+336 SGHVGVGIAI

-359 SDGGEAATA
+359 SDGGEAAKT

-397 IPFGLG
+397 IPWGLG

-411 FGVGEAAENWDLLS
+411 FAVGEVAENWDLLGT
-425 ANLVGALAKTLID
+425 NLVGALANMLID
-438 ISPYISL
+438 ISPYIAL
-445 LGAVLLFV
+445 FGAVLLFV

-517 LGIGMI
+517 VGIGMI
-523 IAGVAMFAVS
+523 VAGSAMFAFSV
-533 AIAPNWDSITQ
+533 
-544 ALQGPLGK
+544 
-552 TLAMVGAFLVV
+552 
-563 LGVILLFTG
+563 
-572 AGIPL
+572 
-577 GIGMLLAGGASL
+577 
-589 TAAIA
+589 IA

-607 LGKALAM
+607 LGKTLAM
-614 IGGFLVVLGIILIF
+614 IGGFLVVLGLMLIF
-628 TGVGIPLGIGMLL
+628 SGVGIPLGIGMLL
-641 AGGISLAAAIAPNW
+641 AGGVSLAAAIAPNW

-679 IFTVAWWLNL
+679 VFTAAWWLNL
-689 GKNIMNGLI
+689 GKTIMNGLI

-729 NIGQVNWG
+729 NIGRVNWG

-770 APADLIRQIVR
+770 APLDTIKQAVAEVLGQGSDRPITIIVQMDGKEMFRQMVR
-781 EEVKNSGGGGNHITI
+781 ENNSQ
-796 VLDSVNGKKLF
+796 VRMNGK
-807 DAIVKENNAVVRAT
+807 
-821 GASPL
+821 SPL
-826 VV
+826 LT

>member
-1 MADGSVVVEVN
+1 MADGSVVIETKI
-12 VDDKQAQKELNSIT
+12 DDKKAQEKLTKLN
-26 QKIERISEKLKEQNT
+26 QKIERIKSNLAESESNKNVIESQLNESKKAALSAEKSIEKYTEYLKESTAAT
-41 GKTEFVN
+41 GGNDPF
-48 QSAQLGAQLDAAK
+48 SAQWARRLEESKKELAEQDKITQKLDAK
-61 AKLEYMKSG
+61 YS
-70 QEFFTSDSILGQEKI
+70 SI
-85 VSALQ
+85 V
-90 KEFDAAAD
+90 D
-98 KVDKAN
+98 KVAIQKA
-104 EKIRETERRLNAA
+104 ELNAA

-258 LNDQQKAIEGV
+258 LNDQQNAIEGV

-274 KSSKY
+274 KASKY
-279 LAPFDELNTISSD
+279 LAPFDELNTISGN
-292 DAGGGSESGGDSVNF
+292 DAGGGSENGGNAVNF

-324 VALLAIGAILAF
+324 IALLAIGAILTF

-359 SDGGEAATA
+359 SDGGEAAKT

-397 IPFGLG
+397 IPWGLG

-411 FGVGEAAENWDLLS
+411 FAVGEVAENWDLLS
-425 ANLVGALAKTLID
+425 TNIVGALANMLID
-438 ISPYISL
+438 ISPYIAL
-445 LGAVLLFV
+445 FGAVLLFV

-494 FSEISPYIAVFGLL
+494 FSEISPYIVVFGLL

-523 IAGVAMFAVS
+523 IAGAAMFAVS

-544 ALQGPLGK
+544 ALRGPLGK
-552 TLAMVGAFLVV
+552 T
-563 LGVILLFTG
+563 
-572 AGIPL
+572 
-577 GIGMLLAGGASL
+577 
-589 TAAIA
+589 
-594 PNWDSITQ
+594 
-602 ALRGP
+602 
-607 LGKALAM
+607 LAM
-614 IGGFLVVLGIILIF
+614 IGGFLVVLGLMLIF
-628 TGVGIPLGIGMLL
+628 SGVGIPLGIGMLL
-641 AGGISLAAAIAPNW
+641 AGGVSLAAAISPNW
-655 DFIRDKIKNVW
+655 NFIIGKIKYVW

-679 IFTVAWWLNL
+679 VFTAAWWQNL

-698 SGIER
+698 YGIER

-729 NIGQVNWG
+729 DIGRVNLG

-762 QKHGTNIE
+762 QKRGTNIE

-781 EEVKNSGGGGNHITI
+781 EEVKNSGGVGNHITI
-796 VLDSVNGKKLF
+796 VLDSVNGKKIF
-807 DAIVKENNAVVRAT
+807 DTVVKENNAVVRAT

>member
-1 MADGSVVVEVN
+1 MSDGSVVVEVN

-41 GKTEFVN
+41 GKTEIVN
-48 QSAQLGAQLDAAK
+48 QSAQLGAQLDVAK

-70 QEFFTSDSILGQEKI
+70 QEFFTSDSILGQEKN

-98 KVDKAN
+98 KLDKAN

-148 AEKAEKSFNKLV
+148 AEKAEKSFNNLV

-258 LNDQQKAIEGV
+258 LNDQQNAIEGV

-274 KSSKY
+274 KASKY
-279 LAPFDELNTISSD
+279 LAPFDELNTISGN
-292 DAGGGSESGGDSVNF
+292 DAGGGSESGGNAVNF

-324 VALLAIGAILAF
+324 IALLAIGAILTF

-359 SDGGEAATA
+359 SDGGEAAKT

-382 PMIAILGVVLMLTGN
+382 PMIAILGVVLMMTGN
-397 IPFGLG
+397 IPWGLG

-411 FGVGEAAENWDLLS
+411 FAVGEVAENWDLLGT
-425 ANLVGALAKTLID
+425 NLVGALANMLID
-438 ISPYISL
+438 ISPYIAL
-445 LGAVLLFV
+445 FGAVLLFV
-453 PGQQALGIGL
+453 PKKQALGIGL
-463 IIAGIALFAVGEV
+463 ILAGIALFAVSEV

-494 FSEISPYIAVFGLL
+494 FSEISPYIVVFGLL

-517 LGIGMI
+517 VGIGMI
-523 IAGVAMFAVS
+523 VAGSTMFAFS
-533 AIAPNWDSITQ
+533 
-544 ALQGPLGK
+544 
-552 TLAMVGAFLVV
+552 
-563 LGVILLFTG
+563 VIE
-572 AGIPL
+572 
-577 GIGMLLAGGASL
+577 
-589 TAAIA
+589 

-607 LGKALAM
+607 LGKTLAM
-614 IGGFLVVLGIILIF
+614 IGGFLVVLGLMLIF
-628 TGVGIPLGIGMLL
+628 SGVGIPLGIGMLL
-641 AGGISLAAAIAPNW
+641 AGGVSLAEAIAPNW

-679 IFTVAWWLNL
+679 VFTAAWWLNL
-689 GKNIMNGLI
+689 GKTIMNGLI

-729 NIGQVNWG
+729 NIGRVNWG

-770 APADLIRQIVR
+770 APLDTIKQAVAEVLGQGSDRPITIIVQMDGKEMFRQMVR
-781 EEVKNSGGGGNHITI
+781 ENNSQ
-796 VLDSVNGKKLF
+796 VRMNGK
-807 DAIVKENNAVVRAT
+807 
-821 GASPL
+821 SPL
-826 VV
+826 LT

>member
-1 MADGSVVVEVN
+1 MSDGSVVVEVN

-26 QKIERISEKLKEQNT
+26 QKIERISEKLKDQNT
-41 GKTEFVN
+41 GKTEIVN

-70 QEFFTSDSILGQEKI
+70 QEFFTSDSILGQEKN

-98 KVDKAN
+98 KLDKAN

-199 AVARLKGELRTLA
+199 AVARLKGELCTLA

-258 LNDQQKAIEGV
+258 LNDQQNAIEGV

-274 KSSKY
+274 KASKY
-279 LAPFDELNTISSD
+279 LAPFDELNTISGN
-292 DAGGGSESGGDSVNF
+292 DAGGGSESGGNAVNF

-314 VNAVMALMTG
+314 LNAVMALMTG
-324 VALLAIGAILAF
+324 IALLAIGAILTF

-359 SDGGEAATA
+359 SDGGEAAKT

-397 IPFGLG
+397 IPWGLG

-411 FGVGEAAENWDLLS
+411 FAVGEVAENWDLLGT
-425 ANLVGALAKTLID
+425 NLVGALANMLID
-438 ISPYISL
+438 ISPYIAL
-445 LGAVLLFV
+445 FGAVLLFV

-517 LGIGMI
+517 VGIGMI
-523 IAGVAMFAVS
+523 VAGIAMFAFSV
-533 AIAPNWDSITQ
+533 
-544 ALQGPLGK
+544 
-552 TLAMVGAFLVV
+552 
-563 LGVILLFTG
+563 
-572 AGIPL
+572 
-577 GIGMLLAGGASL
+577 
-589 TAAIA
+589 IA

-607 LGKALAM
+607 LGKTLAM
-614 IGGFLVVLGIILIF
+614 IGGFLVVLGLMLIF
-628 TGVGIPLGIGMLL
+628 SGVGIPLGIGMLL
-641 AGGISLAAAIAPNW
+641 AGGVSLAAAIAPNW

-679 IFTVAWWLNL
+679 VFTAAWWLNL
-689 GKNIMNGLI
+689 GKTIMNGLI

-729 NIGQVNWG
+729 NIGRVNWG

-762 QKHGTNIE
+762 QKRGTNIE

>member
-1 MADGSVVVEVN
+1 MSDGSVVVEVN

-41 GKTEFVN
+41 GKTEIVN
-48 QSAQLGAQLDAAK
+48 QSAQLGAQLDVAK

-70 QEFFTSDSILGQEKI
+70 QEFFTSDSILGQEKN
-85 VSALQ
+85 VSSLQ

-98 KVDKAN
+98 KLDKAN

-171 IFTIITAALRKI
+171 IFTIITAALREI

-212 QPIVN
+212 QPIAN

-258 LNDQQKAIEGV
+258 LNDQQNAIEGV

-274 KSSKY
+274 KASKY
-279 LAPFDELNTISSD
+279 LAPFDELNTISGN
-292 DAGGGSESGGDSVNF
+292 DAGGGSESGGNAVNF

-324 VALLAIGAILAF
+324 IALLAIGAILTF

-359 SDGGEAATA
+359 SDGGEAAKT

-397 IPFGLG
+397 IPWGLG

-411 FGVGEAAENWDLLS
+411 FAVGEVAENWDLLGT
-425 ANLVGALAKTLID
+425 NLVGALANMLID
-438 ISPYISL
+438 ISPYIAL
-445 LGAVLLFV
+445 FGAVLLFV

-463 IIAGIALFAVGEV
+463 IIAGIALFAVVEV

-508 LAMVPGMMA
+508 LAIVPGMMA
-517 LGIGMI
+517 VGIGMI
-523 IAGVAMFAVS
+523 VAGSAMFAFSV
-533 AIAPNWDSITQ
+533 
-544 ALQGPLGK
+544 
-552 TLAMVGAFLVV
+552 
-563 LGVILLFTG
+563 
-572 AGIPL
+572 
-577 GIGMLLAGGASL
+577 
-589 TAAIA
+589 IA

-607 LGKALAM
+607 LGKTLAM
-614 IGGFLVVLGIILIF
+614 IGGFLVVLGLMLIF
-628 TGVGIPLGIGMLL
+628 SGVGIPLGIGMLL
-641 AGGISLAAAIAPNW
+641 AGGVSLAAAIAPNW

-679 IFTVAWWLNL
+679 VFTAAWWLNL
-689 GKNIMNGLI
+689 GKTIMNGLI

-729 NIGQVNWG
+729 NIGRVNWG

-770 APADLIRQIVR
+770 APLDTIKQAVAEVLGQGSDRPITIIVQMDGKEMFRQMVR
-781 EEVKNSGGGGNHITI
+781 ENNSQ
-796 VLDSVNGKKLF
+796 VRMNGK
-807 DAIVKENNAVVRAT
+807 
-821 GASPL
+821 SPL
-826 VV
+826 LT

>member
-1 MADGSVVVEVN
+1 MSDGSVVVEVN

-41 GKTEFVN
+41 GKTEIVN
-48 QSAQLGAQLDAAK
+48 QSAQLGAQLDVAK

-70 QEFFTSDSILGQEKI
+70 QEFFTSDSILGQEKN

-98 KVDKAN
+98 KLDKAN

-160 GRIKGLAKRVF
+160 GRIKGLANRVF
-171 IFTIITAALRKI
+171 IFTIITAALREI

-258 LNDQQKAIEGV
+258 LNDQQNAIEGV

-274 KSSKY
+274 KASKY
-279 LAPFDELNTISSD
+279 LAPFDELNTISGN
-292 DAGGGSESGGDSVNF
+292 DAGGGSESGGNAVNF

-324 VALLAIGAILAF
+324 IALLAIGAILTF

-359 SDGGEAATA
+359 SDGGEAAKT

-397 IPFGLG
+397 IPWGLG

-411 FGVGEAAENWDLLS
+411 FAVGEVAENWDLLGT
-425 ANLVGALAKTLID
+425 NLVGALANMLID
-438 ISPYISL
+438 ISPYIAL
-445 LGAVLLFV
+445 FGAVLLFV

-517 LGIGMI
+517 VGIGMI
-523 IAGVAMFAVS
+523 VAGSAMFAFSV
-533 AIAPNWDSITQ
+533 
-544 ALQGPLGK
+544 
-552 TLAMVGAFLVV
+552 
-563 LGVILLFTG
+563 
-572 AGIPL
+572 
-577 GIGMLLAGGASL
+577 
-589 TAAIA
+589 IA

-607 LGKALAM
+607 LGKTLAM
-614 IGGFLVVLGIILIF
+614 IGGFLVVLGLMLIF
-628 TGVGIPLGIGMLL
+628 SGVGIPLGIGMLL
-641 AGGISLAAAIAPNW
+641 AGGVSLAAAIAPNW

-679 IFTVAWWLNL
+679 VFTAAWWLNL
-689 GKNIMNGLI
+689 GKTIMNGLI

-729 NIGQVNWG
+729 NIGRVNWG

-770 APADLIRQIVR
+770 APLDTIKQAVAEVLGQGSDRPITIIVQMDGKEMFRQMVR
-781 EEVKNSGGGGNHITI
+781 ENNSQ
-796 VLDSVNGKKLF
+796 VRMNGK
-807 DAIVKENNAVVRAT
+807 
-821 GASPL
+821 SPL
-826 VV
+826 LT

>member
-1 MADGSVVVEVN
+1 MSDGSVVVEVN

-41 GKTEFVN
+41 GKTEIVN
-48 QSAQLGAQLDAAK
+48 QSAQLGAQLDVAK

-70 QEFFTSDSILGQEKI
+70 QEFFTSDSILGQEKN

-98 KVDKAN
+98 KLDKAN

-148 AEKAEKSFNKLV
+148 AGKAEKSFNKLV
-160 GRIKGLAKRVF
+160 GRIKGLAKRAF
-171 IFTIITAALRKI
+171 IFTIITAALREI

-212 QPIVN
+212 QPIAN

-258 LNDQQKAIEGV
+258 LNDQQNAIEGV

-274 KSSKY
+274 KASKY
-279 LAPFDELNTISSD
+279 LAPFDELNTISGN
-292 DAGGGSESGGDSVNF
+292 DAGGGSESGGNAVNF

-324 VALLAIGAILAF
+324 IALLAIGAILTF

-359 SDGGEAATA
+359 SDGGEAAKT

-397 IPFGLG
+397 IPWGLG

-411 FGVGEAAENWDLLS
+411 FAVGEVAENWDLLGT
-425 ANLVGALAKTLID
+425 NLVGALANMLID
-438 ISPYISL
+438 ISPYIAL
-445 LGAVLLFV
+445 FGALLLFV
-453 PGQQALGIGL
+453 PGKQALAIGL
-463 IIAGIALFAVGEV
+463 IIAGIALFAVVEV

-488 SALTKI
+488 SGLTKI
-494 FSEISPYIAVFGLL
+494 FSEISPYIVVFGLL
-508 LAMVPGMMA
+508 LAIVPGMMA
-517 LGIGMI
+517 VGIGMI
-523 IAGVAMFAVS
+523 VAGSAMFEFSV
-533 AIAPNWDSITQ
+533 
-544 ALQGPLGK
+544 
-552 TLAMVGAFLVV
+552 
-563 LGVILLFTG
+563 
-572 AGIPL
+572 
-577 GIGMLLAGGASL
+577 
-589 TAAIA
+589 IA

-607 LGKALAM
+607 LGKTLAM
-614 IGGFLVVLGIILIF
+614 IGGFLVVLGLMLIF
-628 TGVGIPLGIGMLL
+628 SGVGIPLGIGMLL
-641 AGGISLAAAIAPNW
+641 AGGVSLAAAIAPNW

-679 IFTVAWWLNL
+679 VFTAAWWLNL
-689 GKNIMNGLI
+689 GKTIMNGLI

-729 NIGQVNWG
+729 NIGRVNWG

-770 APADLIRQIVR
+770 APLDTIKQAVAEVLGQGSDRPITIIVQMDGKEMFRQMVR
-781 EEVKNSGGGGNHITI
+781 ENNSQ
-796 VLDSVNGKKLF
+796 VRMNGK
-807 DAIVKENNAVVRAT
+807 
-821 GASPL
+821 SPL
-826 VV
+826 LT

>member
-1 MADGSVVVEVN
+1 MSDGSVVVEVN

-41 GKTEFVN
+41 GKTEIVN
-48 QSAQLGAQLDAAK
+48 QSAQLGAQLDVAK

-70 QEFFTSDSILGQEKI
+70 QEFFTSDSILGQEKN

-98 KVDKAN
+98 KLDKAN

-217 IAIPAFTALAKIITY
+217 IAIPVFTALAKIITY

-258 LNDQQKAIEGV
+258 LNDQQNAIEGV

-274 KSSKY
+274 KASKY
-279 LAPFDELNTISSD
+279 LAPFDELNTISGN
-292 DAGGGSESGGDSVNF
+292 DAGGGSESGGNAVNF

-324 VALLAIGAILAF
+324 IALLAIGAILTF

-359 SDGGEAATA
+359 SDGGEAAKT

-397 IPFGLG
+397 IPWGLG

-411 FGVGEAAENWDLLS
+411 FAVGEVAENWDLLGT
-425 ANLVGALAKTLID
+425 NLVGALANMLID
-438 ISPYISL
+438 ISPYIAL
-445 LGAVLLFV
+445 FGAVLLFV

-517 LGIGMI
+517 VGIGMI
-523 IAGVAMFAVS
+523 VAGSAMFAFSV
-533 AIAPNWDSITQ
+533 
-544 ALQGPLGK
+544 
-552 TLAMVGAFLVV
+552 
-563 LGVILLFTG
+563 
-572 AGIPL
+572 
-577 GIGMLLAGGASL
+577 
-589 TAAIA
+589 IA

-607 LGKALAM
+607 LGKTLAM
-614 IGGFLVVLGIILIF
+614 IGGFLVVLGLMLIF
-628 TGVGIPLGIGMLL
+628 SGVGIPLGIGMLL
-641 AGGISLAAAIAPNW
+641 AGGVSLAAAIAPNW

-679 IFTVAWWLNL
+679 VFTAAWWLNL
-689 GKNIMNGLI
+689 GKTIMNGLI

-729 NIGQVNWG
+729 NIGRVNWG

-770 APADLIRQIVR
+770 APLDTIKQAVAEVLGQGSDRPITIIVQMDGKEMFRQMVR
-781 EEVKNSGGGGNHITI
+781 ENNSQ
-796 VLDSVNGKKLF
+796 VRMNGK
-807 DAIVKENNAVVRAT
+807 
-821 GASPL
+821 SPL
-826 VV
+826 LT

>member
-1 MADGSVVVEVN
+1 MSDGSVVVEVN

-41 GKTEFVN
+41 GKTEIVN
-48 QSAQLGAQLDAAK
+48 QSAQLGAQLDVAK

-70 QEFFTSDSILGQEKI
+70 QEFFTSDSILGQEKN

-98 KVDKAN
+98 KLDKAN

-160 GRIKGLAKRVF
+160 GRIKGLAERVF

-258 LNDQQKAIEGV
+258 LNDQQNAIDGV

-274 KSSKY
+274 KASKY
-279 LAPFDELNTISSD
+279 LAPFDELNTISGN
-292 DAGGGSESGGDSVNF
+292 DAGGGSESGGNAVNF

-324 VALLAIGAILAF
+324 IALLAIGAILTF

-359 SDGGEAATA
+359 SDGGEATKT

-397 IPFGLG
+397 IPWGLG

-411 FGVGEAAENWDLLS
+411 FAVGEVAENWDLLGT
-425 ANLVGALAKTLID
+425 NLVGALANMLID
-438 ISPYISL
+438 ISPYIAL
-445 LGAVLLFV
+445 FGALLLFV

-476 GANWELLGTNLT
+476 GAKWELLGTNLT

-517 LGIGMI
+517 VGIGMI
-523 IAGVAMFAVS
+523 VAGSAMFAFSV
-533 AIAPNWDSITQ
+533 
-544 ALQGPLGK
+544 
-552 TLAMVGAFLVV
+552 
-563 LGVILLFTG
+563 
-572 AGIPL
+572 
-577 GIGMLLAGGASL
+577 
-589 TAAIA
+589 IA

-607 LGKALAM
+607 LGKTLAM
-614 IGGFLVVLGIILIF
+614 IGGFLVVLGLMLIF
-628 TGVGIPLGIGMLL
+628 SGVGIPLGIGMLL
-641 AGGISLAAAIAPNW
+641 AGGVSLAAAIAPNW

-679 IFTVAWWLNL
+679 VFTAAWWLNL
-689 GKNIMNGLI
+689 GKTIMNGLI

-729 NIGQVNWG
+729 NIGRVNWG

-770 APADLIRQIVR
+770 APLDTIKQAVAEVLGQGSDRPITIIVQMDGKEMFRQMVR
-781 EEVKNSGGGGNHITI
+781 ENNSQ
-796 VLDSVNGKKLF
+796 VRMNGK
-807 DAIVKENNAVVRAT
+807 
-821 GASPL
+821 SPL
-826 VV
+826 LT

>member
-1 MADGSVVVEVN
+1 MSDGSVVVEVN

-41 GKTEFVN
+41 GKTEIVN
-48 QSAQLGAQLDAAK
+48 QSAQLGAQLDVAK

-70 QEFFTSDSILGQEKI
+70 QEFFTSDSILGQEKN

-98 KVDKAN
+98 KLDKAN

-148 AEKAEKSFNKLV
+148 AEKAEKSFNNLV

-171 IFTIITAALRKI
+171 IFTIITAALREI

-199 AVARLKGELRTLA
+199 AVARLKGELRTIA

-258 LNDQQKAIEGV
+258 LNDQQNAIEGV

-274 KSSKY
+274 KASKY
-279 LAPFDELNTISSD
+279 LAPFDELNTISGN
-292 DAGGGSESGGDSVNF
+292 DAGGGSESGGNAVNF

-324 VALLAIGAILAF
+324 IALLAIGAILTF

-359 SDGGEAATA
+359 SDGGEAAKT

-397 IPFGLG
+397 IPWGLG

-411 FGVGEAAENWDLLS
+411 FAVGEVAENWDLLGT
-425 ANLVGALAKTLID
+425 NLVGALANMLID
-438 ISPYISL
+438 ISPYIAL
-445 LGAVLLFV
+445 FGAVLLFV
-453 PGQQALGIGL
+453 PGKQALGIGL

-494 FSEISPYIAVFGLL
+494 FSEISPYIVVFGLL

-517 LGIGMI
+517 VGIGMI
-523 IAGVAMFAVS
+523 VAGSAMFAFSV
-533 AIAPNWDSITQ
+533 
-544 ALQGPLGK
+544 
-552 TLAMVGAFLVV
+552 
-563 LGVILLFTG
+563 
-572 AGIPL
+572 
-577 GIGMLLAGGASL
+577 
-589 TAAIA
+589 IA

-607 LGKALAM
+607 LGKTLAM
-614 IGGFLVVLGIILIF
+614 IGGFLVVLGLMLIF
-628 TGVGIPLGIGMLL
+628 SGVGIPLGIGMLL
-641 AGGISLAAAIAPNW
+641 AGGVSLAAAIAPNW
-655 DFIRDKIKNVW
+655 DFILDKIKNVW

-679 IFTVAWWLNL
+679 VFTAAWWLNL
-689 GKNIMNGLI
+689 GKTIMNGLI

-729 NIGQVNWG
+729 NIGRVNWG

-770 APADLIRQIVR
+770 APLDTIKQAVAEVLGQGSDRPITIIVQMDGKEMFRQMVR
-781 EEVKNSGGGGNHITI
+781 ENNSQ
-796 VLDSVNGKKLF
+796 VRMNGK
-807 DAIVKENNAVVRAT
+807 
-821 GASPL
+821 SPL
-826 VV
+826 LT

>member
-1 MADGSVVVEVN
+1 MSDGSVVVEVN

-41 GKTEFVN
+41 GKTEIVN
-48 QSAQLGAQLDAAK
+48 QSAQLGAQLDVAK

-70 QEFFTSDSILGQEKI
+70 QEFFTSDSILGQEKN

-98 KVDKAN
+98 KLDKAN

-160 GRIKGLAKRVF
+160 GRINGLAKRVF
-171 IFTIITAALRKI
+171 IFTIITAALREI

-212 QPIVN
+212 QPIAN

-258 LNDQQKAIEGV
+258 LNDQQNAIEGV

-274 KSSKY
+274 KASKY
-279 LAPFDELNTISSD
+279 LAPFDELNTISGN
-292 DAGGGSESGGDSVNF
+292 DAGGGSESGGNAVNF

-324 VALLAIGAILAF
+324 IALLAIGAILTF

-359 SDGGEAATA
+359 SDGGEAAKT

-397 IPFGLG
+397 IPWGLG

-411 FGVGEAAENWDLLS
+411 FAVGEVAENWDLLGT
-425 ANLVGALAKTLID
+425 NLVGALANMLID
-438 ISPYISL
+438 ISPYIAL
-445 LGAVLLFV
+445 FGAVLLFV

-517 LGIGMI
+517 VGIGMI
-523 IAGVAMFAVS
+523 VAGSAMFAFSV
-533 AIAPNWDSITQ
+533 
-544 ALQGPLGK
+544 
-552 TLAMVGAFLVV
+552 
-563 LGVILLFTG
+563 
-572 AGIPL
+572 
-577 GIGMLLAGGASL
+577 
-589 TAAIA
+589 IA

-607 LGKALAM
+607 LGKTLAM
-614 IGGFLVVLGIILIF
+614 IGGFLVVLGLMLIF
-628 TGVGIPLGIGMLL
+628 SGVGIPLGIGMLL
-641 AGGISLAAAIAPNW
+641 AGGVSLAAAIAPNW

-679 IFTVAWWLNL
+679 VFTAAWWLNL
-689 GKNIMNGLI
+689 GKTIMNGLI

-729 NIGQVNWG
+729 NIGRVNWG

-770 APADLIRQIVR
+770 APLDTIKQAVAEVLGQGSDRPITIIVQMDGKEMFRQMVR
-781 EEVKNSGGGGNHITI
+781 ENNSQ
-796 VLDSVNGKKLF
+796 VRMNGK
-807 DAIVKENNAVVRAT
+807 
-821 GASPL
+821 SPL
-826 VV
+826 LT

>member
-1 MADGSVVVEVN
+1 MSDGSVVVEVN

-41 GKTEFVN
+41 GKTEIVN
-48 QSAQLGAQLDAAK
+48 QSAQLGAQLDVAK

-70 QEFFTSDSILGQEKI
+70 QEFFTSDSILGQEKN

-98 KVDKAN
+98 KLDKAN

-258 LNDQQKAIEGV
+258 LNDQQNAIEGV

-274 KSSKY
+274 KASKY
-279 LAPFDELNTISSD
+279 LAPFDDLNTISGN
-292 DAGGGSESGGDSVNF
+292 DAGGGSESGGNAVNF

-324 VALLAIGAILAF
+324 IALLAIGAILTF

-359 SDGGEAATA
+359 SDGGEAAKT

-397 IPFGLG
+397 IPWGLG

-411 FGVGEAAENWDLLS
+411 FAVGEVAENWDLLGT
-425 ANLVGALAKTLID
+425 NLVGALANMLID
-438 ISPYISL
+438 ISPYIAL
-445 LGAVLLFV
+445 FGAVLLFV

-517 LGIGMI
+517 VGIGMI
-523 IAGVAMFAVS
+523 VAGSAMFAFSV
-533 AIAPNWDSITQ
+533 
-544 ALQGPLGK
+544 
-552 TLAMVGAFLVV
+552 
-563 LGVILLFTG
+563 
-572 AGIPL
+572 
-577 GIGMLLAGGASL
+577 
-589 TAAIA
+589 IA

-607 LGKALAM
+607 LGKTLAM
-614 IGGFLVVLGIILIF
+614 IGGFLVVLGLMLIF
-628 TGVGIPLGIGMLL
+628 SGVGIPLGIGMLL
-641 AGGISLAAAIAPNW
+641 AGGVSLAAAIAPNW

-679 IFTVAWWLNL
+679 VFTAAWWLNL
-689 GKNIMNGLI
+689 GKTIMNGLI

-729 NIGQVNWG
+729 NIGRVNWG

-770 APADLIRQIVR
+770 APLDTIKQAVAEVLGQGSDRPITIIVQMDGKEMFRQMVR
-781 EEVKNSGGGGNHITI
+781 ENNSQ
-796 VLDSVNGKKLF
+796 VRMNGK
-807 DAIVKENNAVVRAT
+807 
-821 GASPL
+821 SPL
-826 VV
+826 LT

>member
-1 MADGSVVVEVN
+1 MSDGSVVVEVN

-41 GKTEFVN
+41 GKTEIVN
-48 QSAQLGAQLDAAK
+48 QSAQLGAQLDVAK

-70 QEFFTSDSILGQEKI
+70 QEFFTSDSILGQEKN

-98 KVDKAN
+98 KLDKAN

-133 SAQALAPTTKALSPA
+133 SAQALAQTTKALSPA
-148 AEKAEKSFNKLV
+148 AEKAEKSFNKLG

-217 IAIPAFTALAKIITY
+217 IAIPAFTVLAKIITY

-258 LNDQQKAIEGV
+258 LNDQQNAIEGV

-274 KSSKY
+274 KARKY
-279 LAPFDELNTISSD
+279 LAPFDELNTISGN
-292 DAGGGSESGGDSVNF
+292 DAGGGSESGGNAVNF

-324 VALLAIGAILAF
+324 IALLAIGAILTF
-336 SGHVGVGIAM
+336 SGHVGEGIAM

-359 SDGGEAATA
+359 SDGGEAAKT

-397 IPFGLG
+397 IPWGLG
-403 LLIAGIAL
+403 LL
-411 FGVGEAAENWDLLS
+411 
-425 ANLVGALAKTLID
+425 
-438 ISPYISL
+438 
-445 LGAVLLFV
+445 
-453 PGQQALGIGL
+453 
-463 IIAGIALFAVGEV
+463 IAGIALFAVGEV

-517 LGIGMI
+517 VGIGMI
-523 IAGVAMFAVS
+523 VAGSAMFAFSV
-533 AIAPNWDSITQ
+533 
-544 ALQGPLGK
+544 
-552 TLAMVGAFLVV
+552 
-563 LGVILLFTG
+563 
-572 AGIPL
+572 
-577 GIGMLLAGGASL
+577 
-589 TAAIA
+589 IA

-607 LGKALAM
+607 LGKTLAI
-614 IGGFLVVLGIILIF
+614 IGGFLVVLGLMLIF
-628 TGVGIPLGIGMLL
+628 SGVGIPLGIGMLL
-641 AGGISLAAAIAPNW
+641 AGGVSLAAAIAPNW

-679 IFTVAWWLNL
+679 VFTAAWWLNL
-689 GKNIMNGLI
+689 GKTIMNGLI

-729 NIGQVNWG
+729 NIGRVNWG

-770 APADLIRQIVR
+770 APLDTIKQAVAEVLGQGSDRPITIIVQMDGKEMFRQMVR
-781 EEVKNSGGGGNHITI
+781 ENNSQ
-796 VLDSVNGKKLF
+796 VRMNGK
-807 DAIVKENNAVVRAT
+807 
-821 GASPL
+821 SPL
-826 VV
+826 LT

>member
-1 MADGSVVVEVN
+1 MADGSVVIETKI
-12 VDDKQAQKELNSIT
+12 DDKKAQEKLTKLN
-26 QKIERISEKLKEQNT
+26 QKIERIKSNLAESESNKNVIESQLNESKKAALSAEKSIEKYTEYLKESTAAT
-41 GKTEFVN
+41 GGNDPF
-48 QSAQLGAQLDAAK
+48 SAQWARRLEESKKELAEQDKITQKLDAK
-61 AKLEYMKSG
+61 YS
-70 QEFFTSDSILGQEKI
+70 SI
-85 VSALQ
+85 V
-90 KEFDAAAD
+90 D
-98 KVDKAN
+98 KVAIQKA
-104 EKIRETERRLNAA
+104 ELNAA

-258 LNDQQKAIEGV
+258 LNDQQNAIEGV

-274 KSSKY
+274 KASKY
-279 LAPFDELNTISSD
+279 LAPFDELNTISGN
-292 DAGGGSESGGDSVNF
+292 DAGGGSENGGNAVNF

-324 VALLAIGAILAF
+324 IALLAIGAILTF

-346 MVAGALTVYGVYA
+346 MVAGALTIYGVYA
-359 SDGGEAATA
+359 SDGGEAAKT

-382 PMIAILGVVLMLTGN
+382 PMIAILGVVLMMTGN
-397 IPFGLG
+397 IPWGLG

-411 FGVGEAAENWDLLS
+411 FAVGEVAENWDMLS
-425 ANLVGALAKTLID
+425 TNLVGALANMLID
-438 ISPYISL
+438 ISPYIAL
-445 LGAVLLFV
+445 FGAVLLFV

-463 IIAGIALFAVGEV
+463 IIAGIALFSVGEV

-494 FSEISPYIAVFGLL
+494 FSEISPYIVVFGLL

-517 LGIGMI
+517 VGIGMI
-523 IAGVAMFAVS
+523 VAGIAMFAFSV
-533 AIAPNWDSITQ
+533 
-544 ALQGPLGK
+544 
-552 TLAMVGAFLVV
+552 
-563 LGVILLFTG
+563 
-572 AGIPL
+572 
-577 GIGMLLAGGASL
+577 
-589 TAAIA
+589 IA

-607 LGKALAM
+607 LGKTLAM
-614 IGGFLVVLGIILIF
+614 IGGFLVVLGLMLIF
-628 TGVGIPLGIGMLL
+628 SGVGIPLGIGMLL
-641 AGGISLAAAIAPNW
+641 AGGVSLAAAIAPNW
-655 DFIRDKIKNVW
+655 NFIIGKIKYVW

-679 IFTVAWWLNL
+679 VFTAAWWQNL

-698 SGIER
+698 YGIER

-729 NIGQVNWG
+729 DIGRVNLG

-762 QKHGTNIE
+762 QKRGTNIE

-781 EEVKNSGGGGNHITI
+781 EEVKNSGGVGNHITI

>member
-26 QKIERISEKLKEQNT
+26 QKIERISEKLKDQNT
-41 GKTEFVN
+41 GKTEIVN

-70 QEFFTSDSILGQEKI
+70 QEFFTSDSILGQEKN

-98 KVDKAN
+98 KLDKAN

-148 AEKAEKSFNKLV
+148 AEKAEKSFDKLV

-258 LNDQQKAIEGV
+258 LNDQQNAIEGV

-274 KSSKY
+274 KASKY
-279 LAPFDELNTISSD
+279 LAPFDELNTISGN
-292 DAGGGSESGGDSVNF
+292 DAGGGSESGGNAVNF

-324 VALLAIGAILAF
+324 IALLAIGAILTF

-359 SDGGEAATA
+359 SDGGEAAKT

-382 PMIAILGVVLMLTGN
+382 PMIAILGVVLMMTGN
-397 IPFGLG
+397 IPWGLG

-411 FGVGEAAENWDLLS
+411 FAVGEVAENWDLLS
-425 ANLVGALAKTLID
+425 TNLVGALANMLID
-438 ISPYISL
+438 ISPYIAL
-445 LGAVLLFV
+445 FGAVLLFV
-453 PGQQALGIGL
+453 PGQQFLGIGL

-544 ALQGPLGK
+544 ALRGPLGK
-552 TLAMVGAFLVV
+552 T
-563 LGVILLFTG
+563 
-572 AGIPL
+572 
-577 GIGMLLAGGASL
+577 
-589 TAAIA
+589 
-594 PNWDSITQ
+594 
-602 ALRGP
+602 
-607 LGKALAM
+607 LAM
-614 IGGFLVVLGIILIF
+614 IGGFLVVLGLMLIF
-628 TGVGIPLGIGMLL
+628 SGVGIPLGVGMLL
-641 AGGISLAAAIAPNW
+641 AGGVSLAAAIAPNW
-655 DFIRDKIKNVW
+655 NFIIGKIKYVW

-679 IFTVAWWLNL
+679 IFTAAWWQNI

-729 NIGQVNWG
+729 NIGRVNWG

-762 QKHGTNIE
+762 QKRGTNIE